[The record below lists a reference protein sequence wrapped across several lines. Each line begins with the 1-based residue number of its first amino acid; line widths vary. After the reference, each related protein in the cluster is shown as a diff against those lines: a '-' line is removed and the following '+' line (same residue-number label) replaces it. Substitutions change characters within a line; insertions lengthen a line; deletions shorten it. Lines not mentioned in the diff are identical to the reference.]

1 MKNGDRGLKMGGR
14 KMRGKANEKEGD
26 EEGKQ
31 EGEEEGG
38 LVR

>member
-1 MKNGDRGLKMGGR
+1 MEGAE
-14 KMRGKANEKEGD
+14 MRGKANEKKGD

-31 EGEEEGG
+31 EGEGEGG